1 MQGQCPG
8 HTMYNNFI
16 KPLIF
21 ASWNI
26 KKKYLFC
33 PIFGPDFIQYL
44 GASTDFSWYKDGY
57 LEIMFLTQ
65 GSCHNKKCWH
75 SMMFA
80 PTAIFDC
87 SSLFSSSLLHTVFLI
102 HRQHSHIVTN
112 FFFIY
117 FVGRCWFFGDGNF
130 YYLEILYAEFCNPSM
145 RILHLR
151 SQYKCKKLHFLTKSI
166 RF

>member
-80 PTAIFDC
+80 PIAIFDC

-102 HRQHSHIVTN
+102 QSQHSHIVTN
-112 FFFIY
+112 FFFL
-117 FVGRCWFFGDGNF
+117 FCRKVLVFWGWKLLLLGNF
-130 YYLEILYAEFCNPSM
+130 VCWVLQPFNENFALE
-145 RILHLR
+145 
-151 SQYKCKKLHFLTKSI
+151 KSI
-166 RF
+166 QV